1 MSVKIRPH
9 PYFTNWQAMHARK
22 FMLKMGRGP
31 DPVPRAFPFL
41 LFGNISQTQKI
52 ALGAAARFC
61 KTLGS
66 PLGNLAKNREKRFV
80 LFLLFLYELFLKTG
94 KN

>member
-1 MSVKIRPH
+1 MSVKVCPH

-41 LFGNISQTQKI
+41 FLGNISQTQKI
-52 ALGAAARFC
+52 ALRAAARFC

-66 PLGNLAKNREKRFV
+66 PVGNLIKRKHP
-80 LFLLFLYELFLKTG
+80 KT
-94 KN
+94 KDL